1 MSLRVIAAAAV
12 ALALLAPASV
22 SGASSS
28 SATDVKALLLK
39 QSQLFKQGKW
49 RAMYATYSP
58 KFRASCPYAKFVAG
72 QQETR
77 RILGTNFQLTGIRVR
92 VETARRAIAAYTFVR
107 NGKTLGSVTFRH
119 RDVYAKIG
127 SRWYDELDRI
137 SAC

>member
-1 MSLRVIAAAAV
+1 MSLRVIAVAAI

-58 KFRASCPYAKFVAG
+58 KFRASCPYTKFVAG
-72 QQETR
+72 QRETR
-77 RILGTNFQLTGIRVR
+77 RILGTNFQLRGIRVR
-92 VETARRAIAAYTFVR
+92 VETARRAITAYSFVR
-107 NGKTLGSVTFRH
+107 DGKTLGAVTFRD

-127 SRWYDELDRI
+127 SRWYDELDRL
-137 SAC
+137 SSC